1 MLKNEERHIASTC
14 LIVILFAVSFLKD
27 DFSPDYLNTPN
38 AAFLE
43 TAPSRFQTLFEFPSF
58 WLCAIAYSAVFIVLP
73 YRIFLF
79 SSNKQFAT
87 LILLT
92 LSAVAVLL
100 YLMVFS
106 NIPKLDT
113 VVIPKINRFFHSPI
127 ITLFLLAAFTLNTR
141 FKDA

>member
-27 DFSPDYLNTPN
+27 DFSPDYLNTPD
-38 AAFLE
+38 AAFLGE
-43 TAPSRFQTLFEFPSF
+43 VPSRFGTLFQHPGF
-58 WLCAIAYSAVFIVLP
+58 WLGAIAYSIVFIVLP

-79 SSNKQFAT
+79 SSNVKFARMVM
-87 LILLT
+87 LT
-92 LSAVAVLL
+92 LTSAAVLL
-100 YLMVFS
+100 YLLVFL

-113 VVIPKINRFFHSPI
+113 IVIPKLNRFYHSPI

-141 FKDA
+141 FKDV

>member
-1 MLKNEERHIASTC
+1 MLKNQERHIASTC

-27 DFSPDYLNTPN
+27 DFSPDYLNTPS

-43 TAPSRFQTLFEFPSF
+43 TAPSRIQTLFEFPAF
-58 WLCAIAYSAVFIVLP
+58 WLGAIAYSIVFIVLP

-79 SSNKQFAT
+79 SSNKKYASV
-87 LILLT
+87 ILMA

-100 YLMVFS
+100 YLMVLI

-113 VVIPKINRFFHSPI
+113 AVIPKINRFYHSPI